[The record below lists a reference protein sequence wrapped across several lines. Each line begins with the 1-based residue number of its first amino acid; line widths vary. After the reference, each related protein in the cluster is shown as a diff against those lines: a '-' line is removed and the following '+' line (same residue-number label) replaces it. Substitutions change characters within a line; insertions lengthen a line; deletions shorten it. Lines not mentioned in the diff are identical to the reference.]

1 MRTIG
6 IISDSEK
13 EIEDISVTKCKNVY
27 MILWIFSQRDTT
39 EISLGLPWTF
49 RETNSVKSFPD
60 LPKER
65 DAWLRLN

>member
-27 MILWIFSQRDTT
+27 MIL
-39 EISLGLPWTF
+39 
-49 RETNSVKSFPD
+49 
-60 LPKER
+60 
-65 DAWLRLN
+65 